1 MSQPKGAPVAKA
13 KQPEPTLGEILSG
26 VDIIGTMLHLDLPK
40 LEAQIQEIKALVT
53 PAATARPPG
62 RAAQAAGTDPD
73 LSAVLDELKE
83 TLQLQNERLLSLER
97 RLSHLTSLCE
107 QWNSPRHNP

>member
-1 MSQPKGAPVAKA
+1 MAKP

-26 VDIIGTMLHLDLPK
+26 VDIIGTILHLDLPK

-53 PAATARPPG
+53 PAPATPERTAHGPG
-62 RAAQAAGTDPD
+62 IDPD
-73 LSAVLDELKE
+73 LSAVLEDLKE

-97 RLSHLTSLCE
+97 RLSHLSSICE
-107 QWNSPRHNP
+107 QWNSPRHSP

>member
-1 MSQPKGAPVAKA
+1 MNQPKGAPVAKL

-40 LEAQIQEIKALVT
+40 LEAQIQEIKALVA
-53 PAATARPPG
+53 PAAARTTERPARSSG
-62 RAAQAAGTDPD
+62 SDPD
-73 LSAVLDELKE
+73 LSAVLEDLKE

-97 RLSHLTSLCE
+97 RLSHLTSICE
-107 QWNSPRHNP
+107 QWNSPRHSP